1 MTKNLFRWETWA
13 QGLLA
18 AFIGG
23 GSSAIVASVTV
34 AMIDPQKFN
43 LGSQLGHFFEL
54 AGTVFITSGVLSAA
68 SYLKQ
73 SPLPAPDVMTYD
85 AVAQST
91 APSGAKTQTV
101 THIETTT
108 EKNTP

>member
-13 QGLLA
+13 HGLFA

-23 GSSAIVASVTV
+23 GASAITASVTV
-34 AMIDPQKFN
+34 ALIDPTKFN

-54 AGTVFITSGVLSAA
+54 AGVVFLTSGFLNAA

-73 SPLPAPDVMTYD
+73 SPLPAPDTMTYD
-85 AVAQST
+85 AIAQST
-91 APSGAKTQTV
+91 TPAGVKTQIA

-108 EKNTP
+108 EKTTP